1 MLPLHHE
8 AMKGASDSSRVEGFV
23 NRFLPVSEF
32 SGEFFVNRRAAGKR
46 CKAGEI
52 TKSRISLPI
61 ACLSP
66 IDLGLRR
73 WDGLGREPI
82 LKGS

>member
-23 NRFLPVSEF
+23 NRFLPVPEF
-32 SGEFFVNRRAAGKR
+32 SGEFFVNRWAAGKR
-46 CKAGEI
+46 CKAGEAN
-52 TKSRISLPI
+52 KRRISLPI
-61 ACLSP
+61 VWLSP

-73 WDGLGREPI
+73 WDGLER
-82 LKGS
+82 